1 MDEIEVRT
9 LPTEVELVLDVMPC
23 QGLRRTYDSGSAPHP
38 CGHFAEWGLHHSFD
52 YAKSGPPPAPG
63 VIQSAVY
70 RGKRPLLPEVLSGCR
85 KAPIMCVGINP
96 NLPSWWDHNALN
108 PYFEDYLQYAHYF
121 RYRSTAKLRMP
132 EAAYAAALAGRQDGP
147 GVAEPL
153 MPEGTE
159 IPVELHPVTMYLAY
173 QSLLDGLADAEGW
186 PAGKLV
192 VGEDL
197 SYANMVAC
205 PSARWTSRP
214 NPQAPDLPLMG
225 AKREQGIVSE
235 CFYERTHFLRQ
246 LLQSLPAVI
255 LVFSATTAR
264 PFITALKTH
273 FSPQGAPSPDED
285 LDQLAQREIRLQYG
299 HLADGTLLDAR
310 VLFMPHASANPAQF
324 KVALPKTIEQLR
336 QEVAAGRIRFRPQT
350 GRLERPRGGC
360 VFCTNE
366 LYRIGPCDYRAELRP
381 LEVGAVGPLDA
392 AAAVPPDP
400 LTERTTQERLLA
412 DFMAPPRPGL
422 EVQALDA
429 AAPSAPPLILFGKV
443 VPMAGDPI
451 PNGAVYLKAGLI
463 VAVQDRD
470 APPPPSFEAA
480 AKIETAGVIV
490 PGLLDLHNHL
500 AYNILPLWNAN
511 RRFDNRSQ
519 WQGLTDYRRFISIP
533 MTILAKERKDLIKP
547 IVRYV
552 EAKLLMGG
560 VTSGQG
566 MHSRFRGE
574 SLYRGIV
581 RNFEVTGDPHLK
593 AARHRVG
600 DLTDQPEDLVDFRGL
615 INSGAPFF
623 FHLAEGADAKAHR
636 QFELLEAH
644 NLISEKMLAIHCV
657 GLKRPDFD
665 RLAEAG
671 AKVVWSP
678 LSNLLLYGQTLNL
691 KAVLDSG
698 VSLSLGSDW
707 TPSGSRNILLEMKV
721 ARRVADAQGAD
732 LTDRAIAEGVTV
744 KAAQAAGWGEKLGV
758 LAAGRYADLLVVDDK
773 GGDPYSSLVAATE
786 ANVRLVVV
794 AGHARYGDAD
804 LMTTAGIAPAAGEAT
819 TVGGRA
825 KRLNLNHPASPLNN
839 VTLDFARS
847 ILADEMSDIQRA
859 RSRAAF
865 FPLADEPAEIE
876 LDLQADDEFA
886 ALAEVAPVA
895 SIILDTLTIVD
906 DPGYFGR
913 LATFAHLPDFL
924 TDEDGVS
931 QYYSQ

>member
-1 MDEIEVRT
+1 MAEVEVRT

-52 YAKSGPPPAPG
+52 YAESGPPPAPG
-63 VIQSAVY
+63 VVQPAVY

-132 EAAYAAALAGRQDGP
+132 KATYLVALAGRKDGP

-153 MPEGTE
+153 MPEGAE
-159 IPVELHPVTMYLAY
+159 VPVERHPVTMYLAY
-173 QSLLDGLADAEGW
+173 QSLLDGLAEAEGW

-225 AKREQGIVSE
+225 TKREQGIVAE

-246 LLQSLPAVI
+246 LFQSLPPVI

-264 PFITALKTH
+264 PFITALKMR
-273 FSPQGAPSPDED
+273 FRPQGAPSPDED
-285 LDQLAQREIRLQYG
+285 LDELAQREIRLEYG
-299 HLADGTLLDAR
+299 RLADGTVLDAR

-324 KVALPKTIEQLR
+324 KAALPKTIAQLR
-336 QEVAAGRIRFRPQT
+336 QEVAAGRLRFRPQT

-400 LTERTTQERLLA
+400 LAERTAQERLLA
-412 DFMAPPRPGL
+412 YFMAPPQPGL
-422 EVQALDA
+422 EVEALDA

-451 PNGAVYLKAGLI
+451 ANGAVYLKAGSI
-463 VAVQDRD
+463 VAVQDRQ
-470 APPPPSFEAA
+470 APPPAGFEAA
-480 AKIETAGVIV
+480 AKVETGGVV
-490 PGLLDLHNHL
+490 FPGLLDLHNHL

-511 RRFDNRSQ
+511 RRFDNRSE
-519 WQGLTDYRRFISIP
+519 WQGLTDYRRSISVP
-533 MTILAKERKDLIKP
+533 MTILAQERKDLIKP

-566 MHSRFRGE
+566 MHSRFGGA

-581 RNFEVTGDPHLK
+581 RNFEVTGDPQLK

-600 DLTDQPEDLVDFRGL
+600 DLVLPKDIDDFRGM
-615 INSGAPFF
+615 IASGAPFF
-623 FHLAEGADAKAHR
+623 FHLAEGTDADAHH
-636 QFELLEAH
+636 QFELLNEH
-644 NLISEKMLAIHCV
+644 NLFSEKMLAIHCV
-657 GLKRPDFD
+657 GLKAPDFG
-665 RLAEAG
+665 RLAEVG

-678 LSNLLLYGQTLNL
+678 LSNLLLYGRTLDL
-691 KAVLDSG
+691 KAALASG

-721 ARRVADAQGAD
+721 ARRFADAQGVD
-732 LTDRAIAEGVTV
+732 LSDRAIGEGVTA

-758 LAAGRYADLLVVDDK
+758 LSAGRYADLLVVDDK
-773 GGDPYSSLVAATE
+773 GGDPYRSLVAATE
-786 ANVRLVVV
+786 ASVRLVVV
-794 AGHARYGDAD
+794 AGHARCGDAD
-804 LMTTAGIAPAAGEAT
+804 LMTAAGIAPAAGEAV

-825 KRLNLNHPASPLNN
+825 KRLNLDHPTSPLNGI
-839 VTLDFARS
+839 TLDSARS

-859 RSRAAF
+859 RARAAF
-865 FPLADEPAEIE
+865 MPLADEAAEIE
-876 LDLQADDEFA
+876 LDLQAEPDAFG
-886 ALAEVAPVA
+886 ALAEVEPVA
-895 SIILDTLTIVD
+895 SIELDALTVVD

-913 LATFAHLPDFL
+913 VATFAHLPDFL
-924 TDEDGVS
+924 TRDDGVS
-931 QYYSQ
+931 DYYS